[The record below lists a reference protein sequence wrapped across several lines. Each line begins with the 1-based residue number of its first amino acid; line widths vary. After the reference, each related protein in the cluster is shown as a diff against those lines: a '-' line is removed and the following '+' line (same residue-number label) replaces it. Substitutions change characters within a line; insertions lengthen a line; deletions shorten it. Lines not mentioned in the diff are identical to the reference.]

1 MTSSVISQSEAS
13 PKKEFT
19 GIEFAHKYLRVSH
32 TELMTNS
39 SEWGVLNQ
47 RNRKLLLY
55 VLPALFDSSLGRSSH
70 PGLTLERETHLEWD
84 NLTIAC
90 NVEFVGGYCNGD
102 QTQIMATVQV
112 VLLQISLAVSN

>member
-1 MTSSVISQSEAS
+1 MTSFVISQSEAS

-55 VLPALFDSSLGRSSH
+55 VLPALFDSSLGRRSH
-70 PGLTLERETHLEWD
+70 PRPDLGAG
-84 NLTIAC
+84 NPP
-90 NVEFVGGYCNGD
+90 
-102 QTQIMATVQV
+102 
-112 VLLQISLAVSN
+112 